1 MTGFSGC
8 PAGEASTLSQFFNH
22 LREGVRHIWIACDH
36 ILFLL
41 SLLPPS
47 VLVFGNRVWKAAA
60 RFQDTFWDVFKVVT
74 SIAVAHSITLSLAA
88 LSVISLLLALVALVW
103 LVERIFDL
111 KLL

>member
-1 MTGFSGC
+1 MSGC
-8 PAGEASTLSQFFNH
+8 PAGEASALSQCFAC
-22 LREGVRHIWIACDH
+22 LREGVWHFWIGFDH

-41 SLLPPS
+41 SLLLPS
-47 VLVFGNRVWKAAA
+47 VLVFRNRVWKAAA
-60 RFQDTFWDVFKVVT
+60 HFQDTFWDVFKVET
-74 SIAVAHSITLSLAA
+74 SFTVAHSITLSLAA